1 LTFAGVTTAIG
12 RYAAGM
18 SYRGMSLR
26 GLVATGLAV
35 GLLLVTAAPSPAP
48 VEPRNCGMMTVKSK
62 RYQVKADQVRCRTA
76 KRWARSYLSRRSR
89 PSGYTCRSFG
99 SDTKL
104 KFRCSKGV
112 RVFFAIKR

>member
-1 LTFAGVTTAIG
+1 
-12 RYAAGM
+12 M
-18 SYRGMSLR
+18 SYGGMPLR
-26 GLVATGLAV
+26 GVVALGLAI

-48 VEPRNCGMMTVKSK
+48 VAPRNCGMMTVTGK

-76 KRWARSYLSRRSR
+76 KRWARSYLSSRSR
-89 PSGYTCRSFG
+89 PSGYSCRSFG

-104 KFRCSKGV
+104 KFRCSRGV